1 MQNALTA
8 AIKAD
13 RLPHAVLIEGDKGTG
28 RHTLAKFI
36 AYAAVC
42 GGEDKPCGECRD
54 CRLERAGT
62 HPDIDVYKRQAEN
75 VMTSRKSIVSV
86 SLDSTDKEIM
96 EIIDE

>member
-1 MQNALTA
+1 MSFPLIGNSGVQNALTA

-36 AYAAVC
+36 ACAAVC

-62 HPDIDVYKRQAEN
+62 HPDIHTTAPRTAKR
-75 VMTSRKSIVSV
+75 I
-86 SLDSTDKEIM
+86 
-96 EIIDE
+96 